1 MQGTYPFRPVEGR
14 HIEWSPG
21 WTRRKRDERG
31 DPDEKR
37 EQATSKEV
45 PNMLSLTKDILPSE
59 IYENTIRPEDKN
71 LVLSKSC
78 EWVLIVGG

>member
-1 MQGTYPFRPVEGR
+1 MFQN
-14 HIEWSPG
+14 H
-21 WTRRKRDERG
+21 RKT
-31 DPDEKR
+31 PNLTI
-37 EQATSKEV
+37 QTSKEV

-59 IYENTIRPEDKN
+59 IYENTIRPEDEN

>member
-45 PNMLSLTKDILPSE
+45 PNMLSLTKDICLE
-59 IYENTIRPEDKN
+59 RVE
-71 LVLSKSC
+71 LVKRGVGRRMGWTR
-78 EWVLIVGG
+78 WVGWW